1 MSEYSNQ
8 DRAIALVGIYQ
19 SAQMVYD
26 LATTGKTDELAFK
39 TTIQSLF
46 KDNPKDT
53 LDVYGGDVANIQ
65 LGVNTLLAQ
74 MSSNSTV
81 QNRNIEIT
89 RYVLSMMIL
98 ERKLSQIDGK
108 MGSIHTMLTTSKGQQ
123 EHFGEMHENVLASL
137 ANCYAKNVSD
147 VQPRVMVNGKHGHL
161 QNSTTANK
169 IRAILLAGIRSSML
183 WRQVGGSR
191 WGLIWS
197 RKKYLQSAQSLSR
210 GTPKKIDDSNDSEPP
225 TNYFNPDR

>member
-1 MSEYSNQ
+1 MSDYSNQ
-8 DRAIALVGIYQ
+8 DRAIALIGIYQ

-26 LATTGKTDELAFK
+26 LATTGKTDETAYA

-46 KDNPKDT
+46 KDNPSGT
-53 LDVYGGDVANIQ
+53 LDVYGGVAANIQ

-74 MSSNSTV
+74 MSSDSAV
-81 QNRNIEIT
+81 QNRNVEIT

-98 ERKLSQIDGK
+98 EKKLSEMDGK
-108 MGSIHTMLTTSKGQQ
+108 MNAIFNMLETAKAQQ
-123 EHFGEMHENVLASL
+123 EHFGEMHENVIASL
-137 ANCYAKNVSD
+137 ANCYTKNVSD

-161 QNSTTANK
+161 QNNTTANK
-169 IRAILLAGIRSSML
+169 IRAILLAGIRSATL

-197 RKKYLQSAQSLSR
+197 RKKYLQAAQSLSR
-210 GTPKKIDDSNDSEPP
+210 QTPNDDTPLPP
-225 TNYFNPDR
+225 GDLFNRDK